1 MQPPA
6 RKPATLM
13 PGITNNS
20 TKNKITAP
28 IINEA
33 IMSISIV
40 VFIWW
45 LVFQVAHLNGSL
57 LHLSGQLPY
66 TLLQV
71 EDGGGHLVLFLL
83 VGSGVFR
90 THIFQFLLQL
100 FVALLQLIVFA
111 IRGFGLRG
119 AEIVQLVV
127 GGVVV
132 NDELEIML
140 LGGLRLCVGSSRSLS
155 WAASTASVSVHVSLI
170 E

>member
-1 MQPPA
+1 
-6 RKPATLM
+6 
-13 PGITNNS
+13 
-20 TKNKITAP
+20 
-28 IINEA
+28 
-33 IMSISIV
+33 MSL
-40 VFIWW
+40 FGG
-45 LVFQVAHLNGSL
+45 LFFQVAHLNGSL

-111 IRGFGLRG
+111 IQGFGLRG

-140 LGGLRLCVGSSRSLS
+140 LGGLRLCVGSGPKPFSGALYRIGVRPCVLDR
-155 WAASTASVSVHVSLI
+155 VKLRQ
-170 E
+170 

>member
-1 MQPPA
+1 
-6 RKPATLM
+6 
-13 PGITNNS
+13 
-20 TKNKITAP
+20 
-28 IINEA
+28 
-33 IMSISIV
+33 MSL
-40 VFIWW
+40 FGG
-45 LVFQVAHLNGSL
+45 LFFQVAHLNGSL

-111 IRGFGLRG
+111 IRGFGLWG

-140 LGGLRLCVGSSRSLS
+140 LGSPRLCVGSGPKPLS
-155 WAASTASVSVHVSLI
+155 GGLYRIGVRPCVLDRVKLRQ
-170 E
+170 

>member
-1 MQPPA
+1 
-6 RKPATLM
+6 
-13 PGITNNS
+13 
-20 TKNKITAP
+20 
-28 IINEA
+28 
-33 IMSISIV
+33 MSL
-40 VFIWW
+40 FGG
-45 LVFQVAHLNGSL
+45 LFFQVAHLNGSL

-119 AEIVQLVV
+119 AEIVQLVL

-140 LGGLRLCVGSSRSLS
+140 LGGLRLCVGSSPKSFLGGLYRIGVRPCVLDR
-155 WAASTASVSVHVSLI
+155 VKLRQ
-170 E
+170 

>member
-1 MQPPA
+1 
-6 RKPATLM
+6 LSLF
-13 PGITNNS
+13 GGL
-20 TKNKITAP
+20 
-28 IINEA
+28 
-33 IMSISIV
+33 
-40 VFIWW
+40 F
-45 LVFQVAHLNGSL
+45 FQVAHLNGSL

-140 LGGLRLCVGSSRSLS
+140 LGGLRLCVGSSPKSFLGGLYRIGVRPCVLDR
-155 WAASTASVSVHVSLI
+155 VKLRQ
-170 E
+170 

>member
-1 MQPPA
+1 
-6 RKPATLM
+6 
-13 PGITNNS
+13 
-20 TKNKITAP
+20 
-28 IINEA
+28 
-33 IMSISIV
+33 MSL
-40 VFIWW
+40 FGG
-45 LVFQVAHLNGSL
+45 LFFQVAHLNGSL

-100 FVALLQLIVFA
+100 FVVLLQLIVFA

-140 LGGLRLCVGSSRSLS
+140 LGVRGFALAAVRSLS
-155 WAASTASVSVHVSLI
+155 GRLYRIGVRPCVLDRVKLRQ
-170 E
+170 

>member
-1 MQPPA
+1 
-6 RKPATLM
+6 
-13 PGITNNS
+13 
-20 TKNKITAP
+20 
-28 IINEA
+28 
-33 IMSISIV
+33 MSL
-40 VFIWW
+40 FGG
-45 LVFQVAHLNGSL
+45 LFFQVAHLNGSL

-132 NDELEIML
+132 NDELEIKEEGEEL
-140 LGGLRLCVGSSRSLS
+140 VGTDNLPEQAVAR
-155 WAASTASVSVHVSLI
+155 
-170 E
+170 

>member
-1 MQPPA
+1 
-6 RKPATLM
+6 
-13 PGITNNS
+13 
-20 TKNKITAP
+20 
-28 IINEA
+28 
-33 IMSISIV
+33 MSL
-40 VFIWW
+40 FGG
-45 LVFQVAHLNGSL
+45 LFFQVAHLNGSL

-100 FVALLQLIVFA
+100 FVVLLQLIVFA

-140 LGGLRLCVGSSRSLS
+140 LGGPRLCVGSSPKPFLGGLYRIGVRPCVLDR
-155 WAASTASVSVHVSLI
+155 VKLRQ
-170 E
+170 

>member
-1 MQPPA
+1 
-6 RKPATLM
+6 
-13 PGITNNS
+13 
-20 TKNKITAP
+20 
-28 IINEA
+28 
-33 IMSISIV
+33 MSL
-40 VFIWW
+40 FGG
-45 LVFQVAHLNGSL
+45 LFFQVAHLNGSL

-140 LGGLRLCVGSSRSLS
+140 LGGLRLCVGSSPKSFLGGLYRIGVRPCVLDR
-155 WAASTASVSVHVSLI
+155 VKLRQ
-170 E
+170 

>member
-1 MQPPA
+1 
-6 RKPATLM
+6 
-13 PGITNNS
+13 
-20 TKNKITAP
+20 
-28 IINEA
+28 
-33 IMSISIV
+33 MSL
-40 VFIWW
+40 FGG
-45 LVFQVAHLNGSL
+45 LFFQVAHLNGSL

-140 LGGLRLCVGSSRSLS
+140 LGGLRLCVVRSTKSFLGGLYRIG
-155 WAASTASVSVHVSLI
+155 VRPCVLD
-170 E
+170 